1 MNIFEILIATASLS
15 VGRISKPVWMPS
27 NAPAP
32 VPHVFL
38 LHRWLNLVKIII
50 FNYSALLLYF
60 TKFIVTFVI
69 SSEVLPSIE

>member
-32 VPHVFL
+32 FP
-38 LHRWLNLVKIII
+38 LHRWLTLVKIMII
-50 FNYSALLLYF
+50 FNHSALLLYF
-60 TKFIVTFVI
+60 TKFTVTFVI
-69 SSEVLPSIE
+69 SSEVFSSAE